1 MEAPIPCSDALIS
14 DPCSANPG
22 SGANN
27 ARPTPSGRA
36 PFFFG
41 DTFDAQFGQNGRDF
55 VRREFNSTQLIE
67 NTDQSYAVLLQP
79 RGMQ

>member
-1 MEAPIPCSDALIS
+1 MEAPISCSDALIS

-36 PFFFG
+36 PFFFR
-41 DTFDAQFGQNGRDF
+41 DTFDAQLGQNGRDF
-55 VRREFNSTQLIE
+55 VLPGFNSTPLIAK
-67 NTDQSYAVLLQP
+67 TDQFNAMRLQS